1 MSRGRWGIVLLMGEQ
16 GPRQG
21 EPGRRP
27 APVPRDGSPR
37 RELAHWLRRSLAAH
51 GEPTLE
57 AMLTGMPDEVRLSR
71 SALAKA
77 LRGETFAYLPLVRAV
92 LRTAGADEDEV
103 ARWSAYWHELDAL
116 EQRRRRNEP
125 VTAHPPPWAAEVAP
139 EEVPA
144 AVEESGTADA
154 PAPVASRR
162 RVPVAL
168 VAVVSL
174 LLGAGLALGAVALVA
189 RADEPSEPPVAAV
202 LDPVTTTVPKT
213 FRLVGSSRGLRDGT
227 LLWATTFDPGTARY
241 FPQDKPCLVRA
252 DGTFDCGQYYLGR
265 QFAPDTDRY
274 RIDLF
279 VADSD
284 ASNALLQYQIDKGGP
299 DGPNPGISAL
309 PPGTTVIGDRWYTR
323 S

>member
-1 MSRGRWGIVLLMGEQ
+1 MGEQ
-16 GPRQG
+16 GERSRQG

-37 RELAHWLRRSLAAH
+37 RELAHWLRRSLTEH

-57 AMLTGMPDEVRLSR
+57 AMLRGLPDEVRLSR

-77 LRGETFAYLPLVRAV
+77 LRGDTFAYLPLVRAV
-92 LRTAGADEDEV
+92 LRTAGAGDAEI
-103 ARWSAYWHELDAL
+103 AAWTTYWHELDGL
-116 EQRRRRNEP
+116 EQRRRRNEA
-125 VTAHPPPWAAEVAP
+125 VTAHPPPWAATAEPVTTEAVPEPGSTPEPAP
-139 EEVPA
+139 EPST
-144 AVEESGTADA
+144 ES
-154 PAPVASRR
+154 SRR

-168 VAVVSL
+168 VAVASL
-174 LLGAGLALGAVALVA
+174 LLGAALALGAVAL
-189 RADEPSEPPVAAV
+189 ADSRPTAQAAPGPASATV

-213 FRLVGSSRGLRDGT
+213 FRLVGSSRNITDGR
-227 LLWATTFDPGTARY
+227 LLWAATFDPGTGRF
-241 FPQDKPCLVRA
+241 FPQDKPCLVRP

-265 QFAPDTDRY
+265 QFAPDTDPY

-279 VADSD
+279 LADSD

-299 DGPNPGISAL
+299 DGANPGIVTL
-309 PPGTTVIGDRWYTR
+309 PPGTTVIGGRSYTR

>member
-1 MSRGRWGIVLLMGEQ
+1 MGEQ

-27 APVPRDGSPR
+27 VPVPRDGSPR

-77 LRGETFAYLPLVRAV
+77 LRGETFAYLPLVQAV
-92 LRTAGADEDEV
+92 LRTAGADEAEV
-103 ARWSAYWHELDAL
+103 AAWTTYWHELDDL

-125 VTAHPPPWAAEVAP
+125 VTAYPPPWAVAVAP
-139 EEVPA
+139 QEVPA
-144 AVEESGTADA
+144 PPEADRDEVAAA
-154 PAPVASRR
+154 PAPRR
-162 RVPVAL
+162 RLPMAV

-174 LLGAGLALGAVALVA
+174 LLGVALALGGVALVA
-189 RADEPSEPPVAAV
+189 RASEPSQPPSATV
-202 LDPVTTTVPKT
+202 LDPVTSTVPKT
-213 FRLVGSSRGLRDGT
+213 FRLVGSSRNLRDGT
-227 LLWATTFDPGTARY
+227 LLWATTYDPGTNRY
-241 FPQDKPCLVRA
+241 FPQDKPCLVRP
-252 DGTFDCGQYYLGR
+252 DDTFDCGQYYLGR
-265 QFAPDTDRY
+265 QFDPDTAPY

-299 DGPNPGISAL
+299 DGANPGVPAL
-309 PPGTTVIGDRWYTR
+309 PPGTTVIGGRWYAR

>member
-1 MSRGRWGIVLLMGEQ
+1 MGEQ
-16 GPRQG
+16 DPRQG

-37 RELAHWLRRSLAAH
+37 RELAHWLRRSLAEH

-57 AMLTGMPDEVRLSR
+57 AMLRGLPDEVRLSR

-77 LRGETFAYLPLVRAV
+77 LRGETFAYLPLVQAV
-92 LRTAGADEDEV
+92 LRTAGAPEREV
-103 ARWSAYWHELDAL
+103 EAWTAYWHELDDL

-125 VTAHPPPWAAEVAP
+125 VTAHPPAWATTAGP
-139 EEVPA
+139 S
-144 AVEESGTADA
+144 VEEPPPDDA
-154 PAPVASRR
+154 GEAPGPAGDSDPSRR

-174 LLGAGLALGAVALVA
+174 LLGAALALGVVALSHA
-189 RADEPSEPPVAAV
+189 SASADQPSGPPSATV
-202 LDPVTTTVPKT
+202 LDPVTSTVPKT
-213 FRLVGSSRGLRDGT
+213 FRLVGSSRDLAPGT

-241 FPQDKPCLVRA
+241 FPQDKPCLVRP

-265 QFAPDTDRY
+265 QFDPDTASY

-279 VADSD
+279 VADSA

-299 DGPNPGISAL
+299 DGPNPGITAL
-309 PPGTTVIGDRWYTR
+309 PAGTRVVGGRWYTR